1 MSNITAKLAEAYAQV
16 NENQQMANKK
26 ALAKAAASSEKG
38 KAAVTLPKAPWD
50 KEKSEMSSKEKMK
63 KGLYDSKMD
72 PVDKK
77 ELKGKHADRD
87 DKDIDNDGDTD
98 KSDEYLH
105 KRRKAVAK
113 AMESKDLD
121 AANADK
127 AIKHD
132 CATHVEHAEWGK
144 GNPISGQHTIVET
157 TEGNGYVTHYD
168 VMFEHGIE
176 KDVAVEDLTILAE
189 SSHGHMR
196 KKKMKESDVEMNP
209 SKKKDK
215 ASAQNA
221 DTMESTIP
229 SVYARILEARK
240 HDDKAN
246 PGSPPGEGLSP
257 TAKKAKA
264 DLEAGAKMDDTEEK
278 GHADASKAG
287 RVGPSRKARPGD
299 NMKGDKSVINPAKDT
314 TK

>member
-50 KEKSEMSSKEKMK
+50 KEKTEMSSKEKMK

-87 DKDIDNDGDTD
+87 DKDIDNDGDED

-105 KRRKAVAK
+105 NRRKAITKNVK
-113 AMESKDLD
+113 GGKD
-121 AANADK
+121 
-127 AIKHD
+127 
-132 CATHVEHAEWGK
+132 E
-144 GNPISGQHTIVET
+144 
-157 TEGNGYVTHYD
+157 
-168 VMFEHGIE
+168 
-176 KDVAVEDLTILAE
+176 
-189 SSHGHMR
+189 
-196 KKKMKESDVEMNP
+196 VEMNP

-246 PGSPPGEGLSP
+246 PGSPAGEGLSP

-264 DLEAGAKMDDTEEK
+264 DMEAGAKMDDTEEK

-287 RVGPSRKARPGD
+287 RAGPARKARPND
-299 NMKGDKSVINPAKDT
+299 NMKGDKSVINPTKDT